1 MLQSR
6 LFTKV
11 ARNFPKDEEAI
22 NAKLLTRAGFVE
34 KVSAGVY
41 SFLPLGL
48 RVMRKIETII
58 REEMN
63 ALGGMEILMPA
74 LHPKENWETT
84 GRWKTFDVLYKIKS
98 REGKEFALGPTHEEI
113 VVPLVAK
120 FVNSYK
126 DLPVYLYQIQDKFR
140 DELRA
145 KSGLL
150 RGREFLMKDLYSF
163 HTSEGDLD
171 SFYEKMKKV
180 YTKLFSR
187 AGLKTRIVKSSG
199 GTFSKYSHEFQV
211 LTPVGEDA
219 VFYCE
224 KCDFAE
230 NKEIAEVKEGDKCPN
245 CAGKIRVSQGIEVGN
260 IFKLGTKF
268 SKDFELL
275 YKDEKGKEN
284 HISIGCYGIGLSRL
298 MGAIV
303 EIFHDEQGIIWPE
316 TVAPFAAHL
325 IELGEGKSKKL
336 YHDLQKAGIDVL
348 YDDRNI
354 SHGEKLTE
362 ADLIGIPLRL
372 VQSEKTGAKI
382 EVKRRD
388 EKDSKLMTVSQ
399 VIKLLQPTTY
409 NLQTIT

>member
-1 MLQSR
+1 MLQSE
-6 LFTKV
+6 LFTK
-11 ARNFPKDEEAI
+11 ASRNFPKDEEAV

-48 RVMRKIETII
+48 RVLRKIEKII
-58 REEMN
+58 RDEMERV
-63 ALGGMEILMPA
+63 GGKEILMPV

-84 GRWKTFDVLYKIKS
+84 HRWKVFDVLYKLKS

-113 VVPLVAK
+113 VVPLVKK

-140 DELRA
+140 DELRV

-150 RGREFLMKDLYSF
+150 RGREFLMKDFYSF

-171 SFYEKMKKV
+171 SFYEKMKKA
-180 YTKLFSR
+180 YTQVFSR
-187 AGLKTRIVKSSG
+187 VHLQTKVVKASG

-211 LTPVGEDA
+211 LTPVGEDT

-230 NKEIAEVKEGDKCPN
+230 NKEIAEVREGNACPD
-245 CAGKIRVSQGIEVGN
+245 CGGKIKVSQGIEVGN

-268 SKDFELL
+268 SKDFELI

-284 HISIGCYGIGLSRL
+284 LVWIGCYGIGVSRL

-303 EIFHDEQGIIWPE
+303 EIFHDERGIIWPE
-316 TVAPFAAHL
+316 TVAPYVSHL
-325 IELGEGKSKKL
+325 IELGEGKAKKL
-336 YHDLQKAGIDVL
+336 YHDLQKSGIDVL
-348 YDDRNI
+348 YDDRNM

-362 ADLIGIPLRL
+362 ADIIGIPLRL
-372 VQSEKTGAKI
+372 VQSEKTGAKV
-382 EVKRRD
+382 EVRKRS
-388 EKDSKLMTVSQ
+388 EKKTALMTVSQ
-399 VIKLLQPTTY
+399 VVKLLIS
-409 NLQTIT
+409 NL

>member
-1 MLQSR
+1 MLQSQ

-11 ARNFPKDEEAI
+11 ARNFPKDEEAV

-48 RVMRKIETII
+48 RVLRKIEKII
-58 REEMN
+58 RDEME
-63 ALGGMEILMPA
+63 AVGGKEILMPV
-74 LHPKENWETT
+74 LHPKESWETT
-84 GRWKTFDVLYKIKS
+84 GRWKVFDVLYKLKS

-126 DLPVYLYQIQDKFR
+126 DLPIYLYQIQDKFR
-140 DELRA
+140 DELRV

-150 RGREFLMKDLYSF
+150 RGREFLMKDFYSF
-163 HTSEGDLD
+163 HNSEGDLD
-171 SFYEKMKKV
+171 SFYEKMKKAYARV
-180 YTKLFSR
+180 FSR
-187 AGLKTRIVKSSG
+187 VHLQTKVVKSSG

-230 NKEIAEVKEGDKCPN
+230 NKEIAEVKEGSDCPD
-245 CAGKIRVSQGIEVGN
+245 CGGKIKVSQGIEVGN

-268 SKDFELL
+268 SKDFELI

-284 HISIGCYGIGLSRL
+284 LVWIGCYGIGVSRL

-303 EIFHDEQGIIWPE
+303 EIFHDEQGMIWPE
-316 TVAPFAAHL
+316 TVAPYASHL
-325 IELGEGKSKKL
+325 IELGEGKAKKL
-336 YHDLQKAGIDVL
+336 YEDLQKSGIDVL
-348 YDDRNI
+348 YDDRNM

-362 ADLIGIPLRL
+362 ADIIGIPLRL
-372 VQSEKTGAKI
+372 VQSEKTGDKV

-388 EKDSKLMTVSQ
+388 AKETKLLTSSQ
-399 VIKLLQPTTY
+399 VTSLLKPKT
-409 NLQTIT
+409 

>member
-1 MLQSR
+1 MLQSQ

-11 ARNFPKDEEAI
+11 ARNFPKDEEAV

-34 KVSAGVY
+34 KVSSGVY

-48 RVMRKIETII
+48 RVLRKIEKII
-58 REEMN
+58 RDEME
-63 ALGGMEILMPA
+63 AVGGKEILMPV
-74 LHPKENWETT
+74 LHPKESWETT
-84 GRWKTFDVLYKIKS
+84 GRWKVFDVLYKLKS

-126 DLPVYLYQIQDKFR
+126 DLPIYLYQIQDKFR
-140 DELRA
+140 DELRV

-150 RGREFLMKDLYSF
+150 RGREFLMKDFYSF
-163 HTSEGDLD
+163 HNSEGDLD
-171 SFYEKMKKV
+171 SFYEKMKKAYARV
-180 YTKLFSR
+180 FSR
-187 AGLKTRIVKSSG
+187 VHLQTKVVKSSG

-230 NKEIAEVKEGDKCPN
+230 NKEIAEVKEGSDCPD
-245 CAGKIRVSQGIEVGN
+245 CGGKIKVSQGIEVGN

-268 SKDFELL
+268 SKDFELI

-284 HISIGCYGIGLSRL
+284 LVWIGCYGIGVSRL

-303 EIFHDEQGIIWPE
+303 EIFHDEQGMIWPE
-316 TVAPFAAHL
+316 TVAPYASHL
-325 IELGEGKSKKL
+325 IELGEGKAKKL
-336 YHDLQKAGIDVL
+336 YEDLQKSGIDVL
-348 YDDRNI
+348 YDDRNM

-362 ADLIGIPLRL
+362 ADIIGIPLRL
-372 VQSEKTGAKI
+372 VQSEKTGDKV

-388 EKDSKLMTVSQ
+388 AKETKLLTSSQ
-399 VIKLLQPTTY
+399 VTSLLKPKT
-409 NLQTIT
+409 